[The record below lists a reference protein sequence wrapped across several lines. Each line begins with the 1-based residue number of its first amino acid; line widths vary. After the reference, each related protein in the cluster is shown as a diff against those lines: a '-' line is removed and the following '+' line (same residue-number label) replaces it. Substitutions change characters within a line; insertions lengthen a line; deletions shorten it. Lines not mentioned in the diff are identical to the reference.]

1 MKEDKEFK
9 MPFLTNSKIMMV
21 EFIRKSK
28 RVSALDEFL
37 NEFGTFEIQRLFMK
51 VFNKNEQEF
60 LEKNWRD
67 LGLREMLATKSDTEA
82 LPEDWFRKV

>member
-1 MKEDKEFK
+1 MDKRKEFK

-28 RVSALDEFL
+28 RVSALNEFL
-37 NEFGTFEIQRLFMK
+37 TDFGTFEIQRLFMK
-51 VFNKNEQEF
+51 VFNKCEQEF

-67 LGLREMLATKSDTEA
+67 LGLREMLATKSTEER
-82 LPEDWFRKV
+82 LPENWFREG